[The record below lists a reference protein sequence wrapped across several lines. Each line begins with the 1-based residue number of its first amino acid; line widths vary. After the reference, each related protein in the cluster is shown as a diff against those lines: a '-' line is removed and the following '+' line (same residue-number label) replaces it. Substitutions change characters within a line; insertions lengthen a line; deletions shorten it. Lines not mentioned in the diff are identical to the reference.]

1 MKTLTGFLVGALFFV
16 SIDAQAGEWTINY
29 CKDLTVDEFHE
40 AAKWAFQKRKYVI
53 VGETANGLS
62 SSYYYVLRS
71 LTGAQKGKKV
81 EIAMTAPGHIV
92 IRWVPGF
99 GYHKDNW
106 LKNLWWDVS
115 GRLAQ

>member
-1 MKTLTGFLVGALFFV
+1 MKTLTRFLVGALFFV

-62 SSYYYVLRS
+62 SSYYYVLPLQSHRS
-71 LTGAQKGKKV
+71 AEGKKGRNRHDDSQAYRDPV
-81 EIAMTAPGHIV
+81 GAW
-92 IRWVPGF
+92 IR
-99 GYHKDNW
+99 
-106 LKNLWWDVS
+106 VS
-115 GRLAQ
+115 QR

>member
-71 LTGAQKGKKV
+71 LTGTRKGKKIEV
-81 EIAMTAPGHIV
+81 TMTAPGHIV

-99 GYHKDNW
+99 GYHKDDW
-106 LKNLWWDVS
+106 LKYLWREVS
-115 GRLAQ
+115 VALAD